1 MSQIYDIYNQFM
13 SIFPENLRW
22 AVSLTLAILVIYS
35 IFQVIKRNFIF
46 IILLVIL
53 LPASLPILDNL
64 WDSVV
69 EFIKFLLTK
78 K

>member
-1 MSQIYDIYNQFM
+1 MNQIYDIYNQFM
-13 SIFPENLRW
+13 GIFPEDMRW
-22 AVSLTLAILVIYS
+22 VVSLVLAIIVIYS
-35 IFQVIKRNFIF
+35 IFQVIKKNFIF